1 MPLASLGSGATDAT
15 TTRVVDASD
24 GPVPTAL
31 GAPQDPAAL
40 DALNTPSVVA
50 LLKAQGLVIEKAATA
65 LLVELR
71 AIREL
76 LANLR

>member
-1 MPLASLGSGATDAT
+1 MPLASLGSGVTDAT
-15 TTRVVDASD
+15 TTRVVDATD

-31 GAPQDPAAL
+31 GSPTDPAVL
-40 DALNTPSVVA
+40 DAINIASVVA
-50 LLKAQGLVIEKAATA
+50 LLKAQSLAVQTA
-65 LLVELR
+65 LAPVLVELR